1 MMFIETEE
9 TPNPATLKFLPG
21 RKIVGDHASMDF
33 ADKEATLG
41 RSELAEALFA
51 VPEVKRVFLGQDFVS
66 ITKKEESHW
75 SELRPILLAVLKN
88 FFQSARP
95 VLSENA
101 EKESQLEAGSEE
113 DKEIIAKILEL
124 LETRVRPAV
133 AEDGGDIVFRGYR
146 DGVVYLMMQGACS
159 GCPSSRVTLRH
170 GVENMLRHYV
180 PEIVAV
186 EAVEE

>member
-1 MMFIETEE
+1 MLIETEE

-21 RKIVGDHASMDF
+21 RIVAGAHSSVDFSEAS
-33 ADKEATLG
+33 AGLG
-41 RSELAEALFA
+41 RSELAERLFKLS
-51 VPEVKRVFLGQDFVS
+51 EVKRVFLGHDFVS
-66 ITKKEESHW
+66 ITKQDESHW
-75 SELRPILLAVLKN
+75 SELRPILLSVLKD
-88 FFQSARP
+88 FFESERP
-95 VLSENA
+95 ILTGSQPAAPSMEGANDE
-101 EKESQLEAGSEE
+101 EKA
-113 DKEIIAKILEL
+113 IIAKICEL

-133 AEDGGDIVFRGYR
+133 AADGGDIVFRGYR

-170 GVENMLRHYV
+170 GVENMMRHYV